1 MQLKVA
7 KGKMYK
13 KKMKRIDV
21 LCLRY
26 VTHLNPGAEVL
37 HASPGLGGDAV
48 S

>member
-1 MQLKVA
+1 
-7 KGKMYK
+7 MYK